1 MASDPA
7 GRQEGGR
14 DAASDLASEILSRAD
29 RDIAFVIRLVGE
41 SQYLLV
47 RHFQTFI
54 EERLAQRGIVYG
66 DHPLL
71 RPFIETHAR
80 ELTEFVLNGI
90 GLEHQFGLRAIETLA
105 GDPLRLL
112 RVDLWDSLRS
122 HVEDAQRRFVSGV
135 GGLQRILAEIEASA
149 PPMRRAEP

>member
-1 MASDPA
+1 MASEPA
-7 GRQEGGR
+7 GRQEGGQ
-14 DAASDLASEILSRAD
+14 DAASLLASEILSRAD
-29 RDIAFVIRLVGE
+29 RDLAFVIRLVGE

-47 RHFQTFI
+47 RHFQLFI
-54 EERLAQRGIVYG
+54 EDQLARRGVVYG

-80 ELTEFVLNGI
+80 ELAEFVLNGV
-90 GLEHQFGLRAIETLA
+90 GLEHQFGLQAIETLA
-105 GDPLRLL
+105 GDPMRLL

-135 GGLQRILAEIEASA
+135 GGLQRILADVEAG
-149 PPMRRAEP
+149 PPATGRA

>member
-7 GRQEGGR
+7 DRQEGR
-14 DAASDLASEILSRAD
+14 QDAASALASEILSRAD
-29 RDIAFVIRLVGE
+29 RDLAFVIRLVGE

-47 RHFQTFI
+47 RHFQAFI
-54 EERLAQRGIVYG
+54 EDELAQRGVVYG

-80 ELTEFVLNGI
+80 ELAEFVLNGV
-90 GLEHQFGLRAIETLA
+90 GLEHQFGLQAIETLA

-122 HVEDAQRRFVSGV
+122 HVEDAQRRFVSGI
-135 GGLQRILAEIEASA
+135 GGLQRILADVEAGPA
-149 PPMRRAEP
+149 AMGRRS